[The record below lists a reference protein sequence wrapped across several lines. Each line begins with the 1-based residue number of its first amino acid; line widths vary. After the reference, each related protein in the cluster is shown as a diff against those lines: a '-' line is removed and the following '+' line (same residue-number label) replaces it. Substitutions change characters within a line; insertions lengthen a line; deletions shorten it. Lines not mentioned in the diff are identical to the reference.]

1 MKPLLA
7 LILTL
12 WLPAALGN
20 NPIIVESGPNQKAV
34 VELYTSEG
42 CSSCPPAERWLKE
55 LADMPLEDAD
65 VMPLAFHVDYW
76 DYIGWKDEFASPA
89 FTQRQHELAAKNDQA
104 SVYTPEFFVDGE
116 EKRGVFRILQSVRK
130 ANATPAPVK
139 LRMQITQDRDH
150 LRIAL
155 QNQFKADTRF
165 SIRFVVFENDLANM
179 IKRGENRGKF
189 LQHQRVVRYLSEAQ
203 PLHSENHHAIDIAP
217 AWNRDGLGVGVLVT
231 RQADHRPVQSLFA
244 LLKPGSDRTQ

>member
-1 MKPLLA
+1 MKPLFA

-12 WLPAALGN
+12 WLPATLGD
-20 NPIIVESGPNQKAV
+20 NPIIVESGPHQKAV

-55 LADMPLEDAD
+55 LADMPLEDVD

-76 DYIGWKDEFASPA
+76 DYIGWKDEFASPS
-89 FTQRQHELAAKNDQA
+89 FTQRQYELAEKNDQA
-104 SVYTPEFFVDGE
+104 SVYTPAFFVDGE
-116 EKRGVFRILQSVRK
+116 ETRGVFRILQSVRK

-139 LRMQITQDRDH
+139 LRMQIKQDSDR
-150 LRIAL
+150 LQVAL
-155 QNQFKADTRF
+155 QNQFEADSGF
-165 SIRFVVFENDLANM
+165 SVRFVVFENDLANM

-203 PLHSENHHAIDIAP
+203 TLHAENHHAIDIAP
-217 AWNRDGLGVGVLVT
+217 AWNRDSLGVGVLVT
-231 RQADHRPVQSLFA
+231 RQADRRPVQSLFA
-244 LLKPGSDRTQ
+244 LLKPHSDNTQ